1 MREYPVSIKQETNV
15 YGLVCYGIYGL
26 VQLRQKPQAAF
37 RSISYLGLIGVGVC
51 SAGYHMTLK
60 YHTQMCMF
68 SSQLMIYHPSWWL
81 WLTIFKLQTS
91 SG

>member
-1 MREYPVSIKQETNV
+1 MWLLGLLPSLSTLSAVLSSVSQGWFDLGMVEFAINNQV
-15 YGLVCYGIYGL
+15 FFLVLFGIYGL
-26 VQLRQKPQAAF
+26 RQLQKKQQAGF

-68 SSQLMIYHPSWWL
+68 
-81 WLTIFKLQTS
+81 
-91 SG
+91 

>member
-1 MREYPVSIKQETNV
+1 MAKFTIDNNIL
-15 YGLVCYGIYGL
+15 LVLFGIYGL
-26 VQLRQKPQAAF
+26 RQLQQKQQAGF

-68 SSQLMIYHPSWWL
+68 RE
-81 WLTIFKLQTS
+81 LTTS
-91 SG
+91 VLPKG

>member
-1 MREYPVSIKQETNV
+1 M
-15 YGLVCYGIYGL
+15 G
-26 VQLRQKPQAAF
+26 F

-68 SSQLMIYHPSWWL
+68 QLATQVITNSRLTELIFSGRAVDASSHNTTALPNLDFQ
-81 WLTIFKLQTS
+81 
-91 SG
+91 G